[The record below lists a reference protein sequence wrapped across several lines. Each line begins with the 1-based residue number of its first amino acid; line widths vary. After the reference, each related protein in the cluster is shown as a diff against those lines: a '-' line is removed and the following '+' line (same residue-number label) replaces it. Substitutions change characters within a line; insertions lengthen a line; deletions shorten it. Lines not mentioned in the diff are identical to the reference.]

1 MGCCLTLTGIT
12 RDCDT
17 NVGGI
22 RKAWIACAD
31 SVTGVTEEDGVI
43 KTITT
48 SPAGDFKEYEFRKQ
62 TGSVTTT
69 FTKDDAVGSFYY
81 ESAIVFQFSR
91 MEAAKRDE
99 ISRLAV
105 SDLVMVI
112 LDNNGK
118 YWYFG
123 YDEYVSLTDGTAQT
137 GATFADLN
145 GYNLTFTDYSQD
157 LPYLVDPAVIPTLTG
172 TGS

>member
-1 MGCCLTLTGIT
+1 MGCCQSLTGMP

-22 RKAWIACAD
+22 RKAWIACED
-31 SVTGVTEEDGVI
+31 SVNSVTVTDGVI
-43 KTITT
+43 QAISAETG
-48 SPAGDFKEYEFRKQ
+48 AFHEYEFRKQ

-69 FTKDDAVGSFYY
+69 FTKDDAAGSFYY

-91 MEAAKRDE
+91 MEIEKRLE
-99 ISRLAV
+99 ISQLAV
-105 SDLVMVI
+105 SDLVMII

-137 GATFADLN
+137 GQAFADLN
-145 GYNLTFTDYSQD
+145 GYNLTFTDFSQD
-157 LPYLVDPAVIPTLTG
+157 LPYPVDPKVIATITG
-172 TGS
+172 NAA